1 MKSQKST
8 YEPPSLTNPSLP
20 DSADRIGGDLG
31 RPTLFQPGQKAQI
44 DVSGMKTNRP
54 GFKFPSRMWTE

>member
-1 MKSQKST
+1 MKKPSS
-8 YEPPSLTNPSLP
+8 YEAPSLTNPSP
-20 DSADRIGGDLG
+20 IDSADRIGGDMS
-31 RPTLFQPGQKAQI
+31 RPTLFQPGEKSQI